1 MSQSPMAP
9 AGWYPVGEGERYW
22 DGRAWTPNVRPAPAP
37 PAPMVDAHGLP
48 HQGAHA
54 SPAPTGWQVP
64 PAAAPAAYPY
74 APAQQVFT
82 QVVPKNPAIAVLA
95 SFFLPGLG
103 TMLNGQAGRGILI
116 LLGYFVSWVLVIV
129 FVGILG
135 VFGFWVWGM
144 VDAYQGAR
152 EWNAR
157 HGIYS

>member
-1 MSQSPMAP
+1 MSQSPTAP

-22 DGRAWTPNVRPAPAP
+22 DGRAWTPHVRPAPAP
-37 PAPMVDAHGLP
+37 PAASVDAHGLP
-48 HQGAHA
+48 HHEAHVGPA
-54 SPAPTGWQVP
+54 YAARQVPAP
-64 PAAAPAAYPY
+64 PAVYPY
-74 APAQQVFT
+74 APAQTTFT

-103 TMLNGQAGRGILI
+103 TMLNGQAGRGVLI
-116 LLGYFVSWVLVIV
+116 LLGYCVSWVLVIV
-129 FVGILG
+129 LVGILG

>member
-1 MSQSPMAP
+1 MAP
-9 AGWYPVGEGERYW
+9 AGWYPAGEGERFW
-22 DGRAWTPNVRPAPAP
+22 DGRAWTAHVRPAPAP
-37 PAPMVDAHGLP
+37 PPASVDAHGLP
-48 HQGAHA
+48 HHGAHGG
-54 SPAPTGWQVP
+54 PAFDAPAYSAPQVP
-64 PAAAPAAYPY
+64 VAPAAYPY
-74 APAQQVFT
+74 AAQPTFT

-103 TMLNGQAGRGILI
+103 TMLNGQAGRGVLI
-116 LLGYFVSWVLVIV
+116 LLGYCVSWVLVIV
-129 FVGILG
+129 LVGILG